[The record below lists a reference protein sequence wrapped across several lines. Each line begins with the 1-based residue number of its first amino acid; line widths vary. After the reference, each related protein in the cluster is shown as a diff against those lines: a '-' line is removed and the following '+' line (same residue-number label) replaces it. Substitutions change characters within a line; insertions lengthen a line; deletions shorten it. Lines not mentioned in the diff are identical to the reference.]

1 MDQAQGDKAYIP
13 TRYPNAHPSGSPRRR
28 YTQAE
33 AGMPR
38 GSSGF
43 VKVFY
48 PRCNQAELV
57 ALLRER
63 LPTLATALPLKRVSL
78 FGSWAQ
84 GKVTAFSDIDLM
96 VIYADPPREDAYQVV
111 RRSLKLRG
119 LEPHVY
125 SKQQASAMQV
135 TLECMTEGSIALFPD
150 DAM

>member
-1 MDQAQGDKAYIP
+1 MLN
-13 TRYPNAHPSGSPRRR
+13 R
-28 YTQAE
+28 
-33 AGMPR
+33 
-38 GSSGF
+38 SSSS

-48 PRCNQAELV
+48 PRCNRAELV

-63 LPTLATALPLKRVSL
+63 LLPLATVLPLKRVSL

-84 GKVTAFSDIDLM
+84 GKATAFSDVDLL

-125 SKQQASAMQV
+125 SEQQANAMRA
-135 TLECMTEGSIALFPD
+135 TLERMTEGSIVLFPD

>member
-1 MDQAQGDKAYIP
+1 
-13 TRYPNAHPSGSPRRR
+13 
-28 YTQAE
+28 
-33 AGMPR
+33 MPR

-48 PRCNQAELV
+48 PHCNQAELV

-63 LPTLATALPLKRVSL
+63 LPTLATVLPLKRVSL
-78 FGSWAQ
+78 FDSWAQ
-84 GKVTAFSDIDLM
+84 GKATAFSDIDLM

-125 SKQQASAMQV
+125 SEQQANAMQV
-135 TLECMTEGSIALFPD
+135 TLERMTEGSIVLFPD
-150 DAM
+150 DNV